1 MQRAREAYDG
11 LVDMVVRP
19 ARAQYGLL
27 HLVGAEAGR
36 FRIAGRAG
44 RRRDFVLRGRSG
56 GDLCCSLYSLEDA
69 EGGGGGEGGAGG
81 RDEGGR
87 GPPASPP
94 CVVYLHGNCGCR
106 ADANDV
112 VRLLLP
118 AGIQVCCFDFTAC
131 GHSPGAYV
139 TLGSHEPKDLATV
152 VEFLRNTGVGQI
164 ALWGRSMGAVT
175 TIRYVHTCSDH
186 SVAAIVADSP
196 FSSLPALMHQ
206 LSSDR
211 SAVPGFLLSFGLSLM
226 RRTILQRAGFDINEV
241 DTLES
246 ARGCHVP
253 ALLAHGLDDSL
264 IPPAHADRIHACY
277 AGDCRLMTFPGDHN
291 DVRPIDFYH
300 AARQLLV
307 RSLAGGLKTAAS
319 LFEGLPSDPD
329 RAPRSPGSRSPLNQ
343 MDSDR
348 AVEFNRLSSA
358 RATNDSHASCKAYPD
373 DWGHTG
379 EEAPQKGPEEEEGQG
394 EQEEQEEKKPR
405 GESPPGPARAASEEG
420 EGCNLVGDGGGD
432 GGGGGGGKSEAG
444 ITPPSGKPRLW
455 VPERDGLCE
464 EDCPPRPV

>member
-1 MQRAREAYDG
+1 MQRAREAYDA

-56 GDLCCSLYSLEDA
+56 GDLCCSLYSLEGVKGGDGD
-69 EGGGGGEGGAGG
+69 GGGGGVAGQG
-81 RDEGGR
+81 DGD
-87 GPPASPP
+87 PAAPASPP

-139 TLGSHEPKDLATV
+139 TLGSQEPKDLATV

-186 SVAAIVADSP
+186 SVASIVADSP
-196 FSSLPALMHQ
+196 FSSLPALMRQ

-211 SAVPGFLLSFGLSLM
+211 SAMPGFLLSIGLSLM
-226 RRTILQRAGFDINEV
+226 RKTILQRAGFDINEV

-246 ARGCHVP
+246 AGGCHVP

-264 IPPAHADRIHACY
+264 IPPEHADRIHACY
-277 AGDCRLMTFPGDHN
+277 AGDSRLMTFPGDHN
-291 DVRPIDFYH
+291 DVRPIEFYH

-307 RSLAGGLKTAAS
+307 RSLAGGLKTATS

-329 RAPRSPGSRSPLNQ
+329 GASRSPGSRSPLNV

-348 AVEFNRLSSA
+348 AIQFNRLSSV
-358 RATNDSHASCKAYPD
+358 RATSDARGSCKAYPS
-373 DWGHTG
+373 DWGDT
-379 EEAPQKGPEEEEGQG
+379 EEEVPTETPGEGEKEEPLG
-394 EQEEQEEKKPR
+394 EIPR
-405 GESPPGPARAASEEG
+405 GPAKAASQEG
-420 EGCNLVGDGGGD
+420 EVCNLVGEGSGGSGGANGGGD
-432 GGGGGGGKSEAG
+432 GGGGRELDASV
-444 ITPPSGKPRLW
+444 TPPGAKPRLW
-455 VPERDGLCE
+455 VPERDGPFE
-464 EDCPPRPV
+464 EDCPPRPM